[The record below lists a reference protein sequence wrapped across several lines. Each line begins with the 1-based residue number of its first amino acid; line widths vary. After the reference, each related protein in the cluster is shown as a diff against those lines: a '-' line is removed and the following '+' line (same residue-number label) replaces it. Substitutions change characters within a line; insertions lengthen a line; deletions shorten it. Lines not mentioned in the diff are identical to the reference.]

1 MLNKKK
7 DMRGGSRKRGSRK
20 KTHKKKNM
28 RGGSGSGLDEFAL
41 SVSFN
46 ELMANAG
53 AWKCLQ
59 QNNREAR
66 ETYNRT
72 MHGPLEGGSAITA
85 PDLMKTSTEKC
96 RRAITNG
103 MKLFKEASIDIED
116 EVKRDIEDE
125 VKRDWFINNKAF
137 LVGETDRSE
146 LETLWKDLR

>member
-146 LETLWKDLR
+146 LETLWKDLH